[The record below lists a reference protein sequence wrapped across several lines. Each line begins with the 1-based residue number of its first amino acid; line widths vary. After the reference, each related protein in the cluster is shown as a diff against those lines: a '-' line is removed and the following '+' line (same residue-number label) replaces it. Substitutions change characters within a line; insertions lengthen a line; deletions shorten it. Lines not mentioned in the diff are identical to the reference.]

1 MTCRRAF
8 ELDVPAFVVDP
19 RDPAWD
25 DFRAHYPRC
34 ADCAAE
40 VAAWTALQGS
50 LAERH
55 PEPEELLRWN
65 DAPDAL
71 AADARATIARHV
83 ERCASCRDELRA
95 LGGFAGATVSST
107 QAATASEA
115 RAGAAESGP
124 TPDSATNAEHAHHV
138 SASRAG
144 GRHVE
149 RHAFAREGSARGA
162 AHAGAPAGGAR
173 SAGRRGPVARVLLH
187 PAFAY
192 AVLALVLL
200 LPGVRAALDRD
211 AGRAAFDAPA
221 TSLPEQAPAAAPQSI
236 TASSRR
242 AQAERDDAAEENV
255 AGQPDDAHVD
265 HTAPRLVR
273 QAPFRPAPPPPPA
286 AAPAP
291 VAAPPPPAGAV
302 ASAAKA
308 AAPLEEGRLARGG
321 QAAEAPASAAAGAAL
336 NDAVS
341 SADTARR
348 ERAPGSSASAPAAP
362 IRLLPATGGAAR
374 TLVVVLPPS
383 ATTAASVEI
392 RVVDAG
398 GGRELRQRIPRAPGA
413 EPEVRMTLPAGF
425 GAPALRVEV
434 YADGEG
440 PLLQGSVTP

>member
-34 ADCAAE
+34 TDCAAE
-40 VAAWTALQGS
+40 VAAWTAVQAS

-71 AADARATIARHV
+71 AAHARAAIERHV
-83 ERCASCRDELRA
+83 ERCTSCRDELRA
-95 LGGFAGATVSST
+95 LGGFAAVHAPGANAAAAALSGADHAATHATGAT
-107 QAATASEA
+107 
-115 RAGAAESGP
+115 
-124 TPDSATNAEHAHHV
+124 EHAHHP
-138 SASRAG
+138 SASRTG
-144 GRHVE
+144 GRHAE

-192 AVLALVLL
+192 AVLVLVLL

-236 TASSRR
+236 TGSSRR
-242 AQAERDDAAEENV
+242 VQAERDDAAEENA
-255 AGQPDDAHVD
+255 AGRPDDAHVD
-265 HTAPRLVR
+265 RTAPRLMR
-273 QAPFRPAPPPPPA
+273 QAPFHPEPPAPPA
-286 AAPAP
+286 AAPAPAP

-302 ASAAKA
+302 APAAKA
-308 AAPLEEGRLARGG
+308 AATLEEGRLARGG
-321 QAAEAPASAAAGAAL
+321 QAADAPAPAAAGAAL
-336 NDAVS
+336 HDALS
-341 SADTARR
+341 SADTSRR
-348 ERAPGSSASAPAAP
+348 ERAPGSGTAPAAP

-383 ATTAASVEI
+383 AATAANVEI

-413 EPEVRMTLPAGF
+413 EPEVQMTLPAGF
-425 GAPALRVEV
+425 GAAILQVEV
-434 YADGEG
+434 YADGAG
-440 PLLQGSVTP
+440 PLLQGSVAP

>member
-95 LGGFAGATVSST
+95 LGGVAAVHARDADAAAAGAGH
-107 QAATASEA
+107 AATHAT
-115 RAGAAESGP
+115 RA
-124 TPDSATNAEHAHHV
+124 TEHAHHP

-144 GRHVE
+144 GRHAE

-173 SAGRRGPVARVLLH
+173 GAGRRGPVARVLLH

-221 TSLPEQAPAAAPQSI
+221 TPPPGQAPAAPQSI
-236 TASSRR
+236 TASSGRV
-242 AQAERDDAAEENV
+242 QAERDDAAEENV

-265 HTAPRLVR
+265 RTAPRLMR

-286 AAPAP
+286 AVPAP
-291 VAAPPPPAGAV
+291 VAAPPQPAAAV
-302 ASAAKA
+302 APAAKA

-321 QAAEAPASAAAGAAL
+321 QAAEAPVPAAAGAGAGAAL
-336 NDAVS
+336 SDAVS
-341 SADTARR
+341 SADAARR
-348 ERAPGSSASAPAAP
+348 ERVPGSSASAPSAP
-362 IRLLPATGGAAR
+362 IRLLPAAGGAAR

-398 GGRELRQRIPRAPGA
+398 GGRELRQRIRRAPGA

-425 GAPALRVEV
+425 GAAVLQVEV
-434 YADGEG
+434 YADGAG